1 MIVIKKRKKEKK
13 KEKGKAG
20 RRAYYLQL
28 SVVFQD
34 S

>member
-1 MIVIKKRKKEKK
+1 MIVIKKRQKKKK

-20 RRAYYLQL
+20 RRAYYLQI
-28 SVVFQD
+28 SGFQD